1 MSMIATRTVMSF
13 AVSIAKPSCTTS
25 WKPSCS
31 HSSQPLITLLHL
43 GRVCEPDRRYVRAS
57 VRVGERAVAAAP
69 RCGARA
75 AEAAAAAASAAVA
88 WLLLS
93 LADDER
99 EKEER
104 TRELL
109 MFLQTE
115 ILLA

>member
-1 MSMIATRTVMSF
+1 MFVNLTGDTF
-13 AVSIAKPSCTTS
+13 AQA
-25 WKPSCS
+25 
-31 HSSQPLITLLHL
+31 
-43 GRVCEPDRRYVRAS
+43 CEWVR
-57 VRVGERAVAAAP
+57 ERSPP

-75 AEAAAAAASAAVA
+75 AEAAAAAASAGVA

-115 ILLA
+115 ILRA